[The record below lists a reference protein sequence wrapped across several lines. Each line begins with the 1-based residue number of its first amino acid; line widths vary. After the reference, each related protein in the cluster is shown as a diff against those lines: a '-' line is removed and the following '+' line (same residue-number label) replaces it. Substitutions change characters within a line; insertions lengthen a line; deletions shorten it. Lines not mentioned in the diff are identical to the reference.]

1 MTPPLV
7 QTVGLT
13 KDFPIRRPAMA
24 RLFRRGR
31 EAFRAVDDVSLELSE
46 GETLGLVG
54 ESGSGKST
62 LSRLLVRLLSATA
75 GSIFFRG
82 QDITHWDERR
92 LRPLRRQMQMI
103 FQDPY
108 SSLNPRHRIRTIL
121 ELPLRLHFH
130 MGAAQ
135 RLDRIHE
142 LLQQVGLSPNH
153 ADNYPH
159 QLSGGMR
166 QRVAIAR
173 ALAVEPKCL
182 VCDEPVSALDVSIQA
197 QILALLRQL
206 QTRFRLTYLF
216 ISHDLAV
223 VSQLADRIAVM
234 QGGRIVETGTAQ
246 QIIHEPRHAY
256 TRALLASAPRLPG
269 ESI

>member
-1 MTPPLV
+1 MTTPLI

-13 KDFPIRRPAMA
+13 KDFPIRRPALA
-24 RLFRRGR
+24 RLVGRGPKV
-31 EAFRAVDDVSLELSE
+31 FRAVDDVSLELSE

-62 LSRLLVRLLSATA
+62 LSRLLVRLMSATA
-75 GSIFFRG
+75 GSVLFGG
-82 QDITHWDERR
+82 QDITRWDERR
-92 LRPLRRQMQMI
+92 LRPLRRQMQII

-108 SSLNPRHRIRTIL
+108 SSLNPRQRIRKIL

-130 MGAAQ
+130 MNAAQ
-135 RLDRIHE
+135 RLARIHE
-142 LLQQVGLSPNH
+142 LLQQVGLSRNH
-153 ADNYPH
+153 ADSYPH

-197 QILALLRQL
+197 QILALLRRL
-206 QTRFRLTYLF
+206 QAQFRLACLF

-234 QGGRIVETGTAQ
+234 QSGRIVETGTAQ

-256 TRALLASAPRLPG
+256 TQSLLASAPRLPG
-269 ESI
+269 EPA